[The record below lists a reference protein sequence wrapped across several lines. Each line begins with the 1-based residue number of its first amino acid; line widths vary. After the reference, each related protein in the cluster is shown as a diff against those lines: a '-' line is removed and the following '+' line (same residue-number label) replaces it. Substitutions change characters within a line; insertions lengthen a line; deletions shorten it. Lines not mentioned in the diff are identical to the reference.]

1 MIKNFLVKTQQ
12 IRQSGTKYKYKK
24 ILTDGKTRFEKI
36 NGTGRVIKNGFV
48 NHVNYLKDASRAAH
62 QNTDIHII
70 LNNAKNILAAIND
83 RKAERRSRNIRGGG
97 VVNYATSFVM
107 SLPSE
112 IQPSIEQWTK
122 IGERL
127 INDIAKTTNI
137 DASVI
142 KKHTHIVLHAED
154 VTGDKHSHIHVL
166 VSNVID
172 CVVVR
177 KISQRVTTAAIKTG
191 FNESV
196 KQLLNIDHNN
206 YTPKRSGVA
215 DKPLWLA
222 RQEKLKLLE
231 TESKNIEQE
240 LIQKKI
246 KLTKINQALT
256 LLADSYIKVK
266 NDLTNWAYD
275 FINQFWIDAE
285 IKAKLV
291 TDSIE
296 LIEKQSKSE
305 ANKLDHTVKS
315 IEKKHRSAPE
325 KTKVSSERKRRRRK
339 KTIKNA
345 KIINN
350 K

>member
-1 MIKNFLVKTQQ
+1 MLKNFLVKTQQ

-24 ILTDGKTRFEKI
+24 IILAGGKTRFERIK
-36 NGTGRVIKNGFV
+36 GTGRVVKNGFV
-48 NHVNYLKDASRAAH
+48 NHVNYLKDTSRAAH
-62 QNTDIHII
+62 QNTDIHVI
-70 LNNAKNILAAIND
+70 LNNAKNILNAINE
-83 RKAERRSRNIRGGG
+83 RKEERRSRNIRGGG

-122 IGERL
+122 VGERL
-127 INDIAKTTNI
+127 INDIAKTTDI

-154 VTGDKHSHIHVL
+154 VTGGKHSHIHVL

-172 CVVVR
+172 CVVVK
-177 KISQRVTTAAIKTG
+177 KISQRVTTAAIKKG

-196 KQLLNIDHNN
+196 KQLLNVDHND
-206 YTPKRSGVA
+206 YTPKKSGLA

-240 LIQKKI
+240 LTQKKI
-246 KLTKINQALT
+246 KLTKINRALT
-256 LLADSYIKVK
+256 LLTESYIKVK
-266 NDLTNWAYD
+266 SDLASWAFD
-275 FINQFWIDAE
+275 FINKFWIDAE

-291 TDSIE
+291 ADSID
-296 LIEKQSKSE
+296 LIEIKSKSE
-305 ANKLDHTVKS
+305 AAKLDQIIIS
-315 IEKKHRSAPE
+315 IEEKNIIAPA
-325 KTKVSSERKRRRRK
+325 KTKVSTERKRRRRN
-339 KTIKNA
+339 KTNPKF
-345 KIINN
+345 KG
-350 K
+350 

>member
-1 MIKNFLVKTQQ
+1 MIKNWIVKTKL
-12 IRQSGTKYKYKK
+12 IRNSGTKFKYKK
-24 ILTDGKTRFEKI
+24 VTLTGGKTRFERIK
-36 NGTGRVIKNGFV
+36 GSGRVVKNGFS

-62 QNTDIHII
+62 KNTEIHII
-70 LNNAKNILAAIND
+70 FNNAKNILNAINE
-83 RKAERRSRNIRGGG
+83 RKMERRSKNIRGGG

-107 SLPSE
+107 SLPSP
-112 IQPSIEQWTK
+112 IQPSVEQWTQ
-122 IGERL
+122 ISERL

-154 VTGDKHSHIHVL
+154 VTGGKNSHIHVL

-172 CVVVR
+172 CKVVK
-177 KISQRVTTAAIKTG
+177 KISQRATTAAIKIG

-196 KQLLNIDHNN
+196 KQFLGIDHNE
-206 YTPKRSGVA
+206 YVPKKSGIA

-222 RQEKLKLLE
+222 RQEKIILLKA
-231 TESKNIEQE
+231 ESQHIEQE
-240 LIQKKI
+240 LIQKKV
-246 KLTKINQALT
+246 KLNKINRALN

-266 NDLTNWAYD
+266 ADLASWAFD
-275 FINQFWIDAE
+275 FMNQFWGDAE

-305 ANKLDHTVKS
+305 AKKLDQTVNS
-315 IEKKHRSAPE
+315 IEQQNLTAPKE
-325 KTKVSSERKRRRRK
+325 TKVSTERKRRRRK
-339 KTIKNA
+339 R
-345 KIINN
+345 NN
-350 K
+350 T

>member
-1 MIKNFLVKTQQ
+1 MIKNWTVKTQQ

-24 ILTDGKTRFEKI
+24 TLAGGKTHYERIKD
-36 NGTGRVIKNGFV
+36 TGRIVKNGFV

-70 LNNAKNILAAIND
+70 LNNAKNILNALNE
-83 RKAERRSRNIRGGG
+83 RKAERQSRNIRGGG

-112 IQPSIEQWTK
+112 FQPSVEQWTK
-122 IGERL
+122 ISERL
-127 INDIAKTTNI
+127 IEDIAKTTNI
-137 DASVI
+137 DASII

-196 KQLLNIDHNN
+196 KQLLNVDHNE
-206 YTPKRSGVA
+206 YIPKHAGVA
-215 DKPLWLA
+215 NKPLWVA
-222 RQEKLKLLE
+222 RNEKLQLLE
-231 TESKNIEQE
+231 SNSQRIEQE
-240 LIQKKI
+240 LTLKKVKLKKI
-246 KLTKINQALT
+246 NKALS
-256 LLADSYIKVK
+256 LLAHTYIKVK
-266 NDLTNWAYD
+266 NDLSNWALD

-296 LIEKQSKSE
+296 LIERHSKLE
-305 ANKLDHTVKS
+305 AKKLDQTVLS
-315 IEKKHRSAPE
+315 IEKQNITAPA
-325 KTKVSSERKRRRRK
+325 KTKVSTERKRRKRK
-339 KTIKNA
+339 RSNPK
-345 KIINN
+345 
-350 K
+350 